1 MFVPRHWPRD
11 SANTICI
18 HRLFGGAVA
27 SLLSARFFCEHCQ
40 KETHFL
46 PIHFAVAL
54 TGVSR
59 STVYYWMDRRWVHW
73 RELPSRRR
81 VICKESLSCQARDED
96 SLLVETIRPKVSDC
110 VQSRKLTGN

>member
-1 MFVPRHWPRD
+1 M
-11 SANTICI
+11 
-18 HRLFGGAVA
+18 A
-27 SLLSARFFCEHCQ
+27 SLLSARFFCDHCQ

-59 STVYYWMDRRWVHW
+59 STMYYWMDRRWVHW

-81 VICKESLSCQARDED
+81 IICKESLSHQGRPEA
-96 SLLVETIRPKVSDC
+96 SFQFETIRPKVSDS
-110 VQSRKLTGN
+110 VQSRKLTGH

>member
-1 MFVPRHWPRD
+1 MVF
-11 SANTICI
+11 
-18 HRLFGGAVA
+18 
-27 SLLSARFFCEHCQ
+27 LLSARFFCEHCQ

-46 PIHFAVAL
+46 PVHSAVAL

-59 STVYYWMDRRWVHW
+59 STMYYWMDRRWIHW

-81 VICKESLSCQARDED
+81 IICKESLSHPARPEV
-96 SLLVETIRPKVSDC
+96 SIHLEIISPKVSDS